1 MSHHP
6 SNKQVDLCAIW
17 AAEVHADTAVP
28 GRSGDKKTA
37 AIHGGHP
44 SRFNRW
50 RTIGKGSPCYA
61 ALQYVLRLSAE
72 EAMRVASAFLS
83 AARMVALSGRS
94 TDELIGMWWSLSRT
108 EVTKES
114 ADRALSA
121 MPPHSW
127 EWAQKATAAERDASC
142 ELTIAAIERL
152 FAHRKVSPTVVAA
165 YQPAGRAS

>member
-6 SNKQVDLCAIW
+6 STNQVEMCAVW
-17 AAEVHADTAVP
+17 AAEVHEDTQERP
-28 GRSGDKKTA
+28 DKKA
-37 AIHGGHP
+37 ARRHGRER
-44 SRFNRW
+44 SVVSRW
-50 RTIGKGSPCYA
+50 RTIGKGSPCYQ

-83 AARMVALSGRS
+83 AARMVALANRT
-94 TDELIGMWWSLSRT
+94 TDDLIRLWWSLANA

-127 EWAQKATAAERDASC
+127 VWTEKATAAERDASAD
-142 ELTIAAIERL
+142 LTIAAIERL
-152 FAHRKVSPTVVAA
+152 FAARKVSPTVVAA